1 VKWTLRACTL
11 EGGGVTPTVS
21 SQTSP
26 VNRSPGPR
34 PLSGRSRI
42 TSIVGGSYA
51 LGGYVPGMAEPENSA
66 DLYAVTP
73 DRFVAERN
81 ALAKRFRADGDKEQ
95 ADQVRKLKKPS
106 VSAWA
111 VNAAARADPAAARR
125 LIESGAR
132 LAAAQQ
138 GAQGKGN
145 GGTLRRAMAGNQAAV
160 EAMMEAVQEALRSED
175 QDRPAYVD
183 RARETLRA
191 VATDEELRNEFE
203 AGRVVKD
210 REAVGFGSAPA
221 TGPPRPSAE
230 TKVSEQARRKQRQ
243 RLKAAERA
251 QATASKRVERAR
263 ERRDRA
269 QQDLDKAQEALDS
282 AEAELK
288 RATRELD
295 AAKDD

>member
-1 VKWTLRACTL
+1 
-11 EGGGVTPTVS
+11 
-21 SQTSP
+21 
-26 VNRSPGPR
+26 
-34 PLSGRSRI
+34 
-42 TSIVGGSYA
+42 
-51 LGGYVPGMAEPENSA
+51 MAQPEDSA

-81 ALAKRFRADGDKEQ
+81 ALAKRFRAEGDKEQ
-95 ADQVRKLKKPS
+95 ADQVRKLRKPS

-138 GAQGKGN
+138 GAEGKGN

-175 QDRPAYVD
+175 QDRPAYLD
-183 RARETLRA
+183 RARGTLRA
-191 VATDEELRNEFE
+191 VATDEELRHEFE
-203 AGRVVKD
+203 AGRVIKD
-210 REAVGFGSAPA
+210 REAVGFGAAPA
-221 TGPPRPSAE
+221 IAQAPADDAE
-230 TKVSEQARRKQRQ
+230 TAASRERRRKQAQ

-269 QQDLDKAQEALDS
+269 QQDLDKAQRQLDQAETELTGKSKELEAVKS
-282 AEAELK
+282 STQA
-288 RATRELD
+288 
-295 AAKDD
+295 